1 LTTQELLEG
10 AIDLHVHA
18 APSLM
23 PRYADDRELARE
35 AAAARMGGFALK
47 AHEGDTTG
55 RAYHLQQEF
64 PELLV
69 FGGITLNP
77 PVGGLNPAAVETSLR
92 LQGKL
97 VWLPT
102 MYSVAHVECLG
113 DASGIAGA
121 KRIPGREPL
130 SLLTEAGTLRET
142 VYDILRLIRDYD
154 AVLAT
159 GHVGGQE
166 LFQVVKAAHE
176 LGMSR
181 ILIMHPEFH
190 VPSLSVA
197 EQRELVDLGAMVEK
211 CYLTTFPSQGGG
223 GISDMA
229 ERILELGPEH
239 CVLVTDF
246 GQTAKG
252 SPVYGMSNLISAL
265 SEEGLTTDQIRLM
278 ASTNPRRLLGL
289 L

>member
-1 LTTQELLEG
+1 MSAHELLEG
-10 AIDLHVHA
+10 VIDLHVHA
-18 APSLM
+18 SPSLL

-35 AAAARMGGFALK
+35 ASEARMGGFALK

-64 PELLV
+64 PKLSI

-102 MYSVAHVECLG
+102 MYSVAHVEHLG

-121 KRIPGREPL
+121 GRVPGREPV

-142 VYDILRLIRDYD
+142 VSDILRLIKSYD
-154 AVLAT
+154 AVLGT

-166 LFQVVKAAHE
+166 LFQVVKAANE
-176 LGMSR
+176 LGISR
-181 ILIMHPEFH
+181 ILVMHPEFH
-190 VPSLSVA
+190 VPNLSVA
-197 EQRELVDLGAMVEK
+197 QQRELIDLGAMVEK
-211 CYLTTFPSQGGG
+211 CYLTTLPGQGAG

-229 ERILELGPEH
+229 KHIIELGPEH

-246 GQTAKG
+246 GQAAKG
-252 SPVYGMSNLISAL
+252 SPVSGMASFISAL
-265 SEEGLTTDQIRLM
+265 SEGGLTTDQIRLM

-289 L
+289 S